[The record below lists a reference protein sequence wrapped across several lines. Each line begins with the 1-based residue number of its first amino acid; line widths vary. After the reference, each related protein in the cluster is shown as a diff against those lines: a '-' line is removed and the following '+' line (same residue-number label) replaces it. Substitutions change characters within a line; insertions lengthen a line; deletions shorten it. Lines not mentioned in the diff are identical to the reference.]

1 MTIKNIVTMAW
12 IDEKSHRKQSICLKI
27 LVIVAVVLFVG
38 VNALASSLKDG
49 VNDIINKPYGRI
61 FSITADINDYEEEIQ
76 QYQELF
82 AEREDIQQ
90 IFWHMYIRPA
100 VWKNADIVSENSVNI
115 DMVTAVAAL
124 EDYMVAGTAQVNPGE
139 ILVPKYLFDMGKY
152 DEYTYGDGEE
162 LLGKNITLELKSTN
176 TSETREYTYHVVGVY
191 DNLRIQNSDFCICEA
206 DVLKLDEFY
215 WLDGQEE
222 RIRQEM
228 EEYDIPEEE
237 FEMLLNTHVIGFLAS
252 PGYDTRTLRNEIE
265 EISGKITTNF
275 IEPAG
280 DLTAYYE
287 FIAYL
292 GSMLSVLL
300 GITAIILLAVTVL
313 RDLRLRK
320 GEMAYRYSCGYAR
333 EGQLCSFI
341 LEKIFLLGEAVV
353 IGLILEEMILL
364 GGNYIIAHIVSLYYR
379 HIQLHINITTLMQCI
394 GIVFGGGMLCLFTA
408 VPGILHL
415 KPAEAL
421 KNQEGK

>member
-38 VNALASSLKDG
+38 VNSLASSLKDG

-90 IFWHMYIRPA
+90 VFWHMYIRPA

-206 DVLKLDEFY
+206 DVLKLDEF
-215 WLDGQEE
+215 
-222 RIRQEM
+222 
-228 EEYDIPEEE
+228 
-237 FEMLLNTHVIGFLAS
+237 
-252 PGYDTRTLRNEIE
+252 
-265 EISGKITTNF
+265 
-275 IEPAG
+275 
-280 DLTAYYE
+280 
-287 FIAYL
+287 IAYL

-353 IGLILEEMILL
+353 IGLILAEMILL